1 MLMYVV
7 IGTVFASV
15 FLLVLSSGLLIT
27 AKKNP
32 RSTVIGRLSYYHIT
46 EEEKKVIPSFF
57 NRIIASIVRII
68 ASAAKKFSS
77 KSVVESTRYE
87 LELAGVLDR
96 IKINVFWTVK
106 FLFPVGFLF
115 IFIMLSIIFN
125 FPLIVFMALLVLT
138 PLSYFLP
145 GVYLRNRIKNRKEQI
160 RRSLPNALDML
171 TITIEAG
178 MSLNLALSRVVSNIK
193 GPLGEVFNK
202 MLKEMDIGLSR
213 KEAFQNLAKR
223 TNVPDLDTFISAV
236 NQAEIL
242 GISISKTLKTQASEM
257 RDKRKHRAEEAG
269 IKAPVKLVFP
279 LIFCLL
285 PSLMVVIIGPGLIKI
300 YESIVG
306 ILK

>member
-1 MLMYVV
+1 MLIYIV

-15 FLLVLSSGLLIT
+15 FLLVLASGLLIT
-27 AKKNP
+27 AKKSP
-32 RSTVIGRLSYYHIT
+32 RSTVTSRLSYYHIT

-57 NRIIASIVRII
+57 DRIITPIIRKI
-68 ASAAKKFSS
+68 ASVAEKFSP
-77 KSVVESTRYE
+77 KSVVESTRHE
-87 LELAGVLDR
+87 LELAGVLER
-96 IKINVFWTVK
+96 IGINVFWTVK

-115 IFIMLSIIFN
+115 IFIILSIIFN
-125 FPLIVFMALLVLT
+125 LPLVVSMVLLVLT

-145 GVYLRNRIKNRKEQI
+145 DVYLRNRIKNRKEEI

-171 TITIEAG
+171 NITIEAG
-178 MSLNLALSRVVSNIK
+178 MSFNLALSRIVSNIK

-202 MLKEMDIGLSR
+202 MVKEMDIGLSR
-213 KEAFQNLAKR
+213 KETFQNLARR
-223 TNVPDLDTFISAV
+223 TDVPDLDIFISAV

-279 LIFCLL
+279 LILCLL
-285 PSLMVVIIGPGLIKI
+285 PSLMVIIIGPGLIRI
-300 YESIVG
+300 YNAILG